1 MCKRKLQQVIH
12 ALMFITQARDY
23 LQGVHEFTRE
33 DKQKIEYVQQVLA
46 RDDEYITKLQKEPS
60 QKTLDH
66 PMLAA
71 QNTLSLIFQL
81 QNDDERGKAIARI
94 NELGIEPT
102 EAEIAEEAEFVIH
115 KRSREWTEETK
126 HFIAAVNGM
135 QDKDVLKALSSLG
148 EESTIGKKIGQASP
162 SPAHVGAFHLVEE
175 FDVDDGMPDL
185 WDSGAETSPNQGSRA
200 LLFARYGELLNNL
213 TSYSFF

>member
-1 MCKRKLQQVIH
+1 MSDRFMLTQDRERYLNLHLDAAVSRASKYKARCWNVIQRKLVEVCKRKLQQVIH

-81 QNDDERGKAIARI
+81 QN
-94 NELGIEPT
+94 
-102 EAEIAEEAEFVIH
+102 
-115 KRSREWTEETK
+115 
-126 HFIAAVNGM
+126 
-135 QDKDVLKALSSLG
+135 
-148 EESTIGKKIGQASP
+148 
-162 SPAHVGAFHLVEE
+162 
-175 FDVDDGMPDL
+175 
-185 WDSGAETSPNQGSRA
+185 
-200 LLFARYGELLNNL
+200 
-213 TSYSFF
+213 